1 MHKLMQVDPR
11 RPFPRRFVPTGATMG
26 EWAQIEPLFT
36 RLRDRSINSA
46 DELER
51 WLVDCSEL
59 SAAIAEERT
68 RRYIAMTVQTDDPVR
83 EAAYQEFIEQI
94 DPKTKSYWH
103 ALELAYLEN
112 PHRRGLPADRYGV
125 LDRIVENNVSL
136 FREENIPLET
146 QDALLMKDY
155 QKLTG
160 AMTIVYRGEEMT
172 LQQAA
177 KFLEEPDRS
186 LRQQVWELL
195 TARRLR
201 DKDALEDL
209 YDRMVALRTQIARN
223 AGFANY
229 RDYAFKRRRRFDYT
243 TEDCLQF
250 HAGVERAA
258 VPLVRTILEER
269 RRKLGVDTLRPW
281 DTLVDPRR
289 RPPLR
294 PFASIDDLV
303 TGIEEVFR
311 RVDPALGDQ
320 FRFMWEERLLDLD
333 SRKGKAPGGYQSTLH
348 ERRWPF
354 IFANAVGRDDDVR
367 TMLHEGGHAFHQLA
381 SREQQL
387 IHYRNAPIEFAEV
400 ASMGMELLAAPHLD
414 VFYKNPDDYKRSF
427 RATLEDAVTILPWV
441 ATIDAF
447 QHWVYTHPTHTR
459 AQRREAWGQVF
470 RRFATVVDWRG
481 YEEAL
486 ACAWHRQ
493 LHLFLSPFYY
503 IEYGIAE
510 TGALQIWTRSRVNHR
525 EAVERYWQALWLG
538 GSKPLPQLFEAAGA
552 RFRFDYDTLAP
563 LMDAV
568 AEELARIGD

>member
-1 MHKLMQVDPR
+1 
-11 RPFPRRFVPTGATMG
+11 
-26 EWAQIEPLFT
+26 
-36 RLRDRSINSA
+36 
-46 DELER
+46 
-51 WLVDCSEL
+51 
-59 SAAIAEERT
+59 
-68 RRYIAMTVQTDDPVR
+68 
-83 EAAYQEFIEQI
+83 
-94 DPKTKSYWH
+94 
-103 ALELAYLEN
+103 
-112 PHRRGLPADRYGV
+112 
-125 LDRIVENNVSL
+125 
-136 FREENIPLET
+136 
-146 QDALLMKDY
+146 
-155 QKLTG
+155 
-160 AMTIVYRGEEMT
+160 VYRGEEMT

-209 YDRMVALRTQIARN
+209 FDRMVALRTQIARN
-223 AGFANY
+223 AGFGNY

-250 HAGVERAA
+250 HSGVERAA

-303 TGIEEVFR
+303 T
-311 RVDPALGDQ
+311 A
-320 FRFMWEERLLDLD
+320 
-333 SRKGKAPGGYQSTLH
+333 
-348 ERRWPF
+348 
-354 IFANAVGRDDDVR
+354 
-367 TMLHEGGHAFHQLA
+367 
-381 SREQQL
+381 
-387 IHYRNAPIEFAEV
+387 IEFAEV

-470 RRFATVVDWRG
+470 RRFATV
-481 YEEAL
+481 
-486 ACAWHRQ
+486 
-493 LHLFLSPFYY
+493 
-503 IEYGIAE
+503 
-510 TGALQIWTRSRVNHR
+510 
-525 EAVERYWQALWLG
+525 
-538 GSKPLPQLFEAAGA
+538 
-552 RFRFDYDTLAP
+552 
-563 LMDAV
+563 
-568 AEELARIGD
+568 

>member
-1 MHKLMQVDPR
+1 MQVDPR

-209 YDRMVALRTQIARN
+209 FDRMVALRTQIARN
-223 AGFANY
+223 AGFGNSATTPSSGAGGLTTRPRTACSSMRAWSAPRFPWSGPFSKNAAGSWAWTRSGRGIPWSTPGAAPRY
-229 RDYAFKRRRRFDYT
+229 GPLPASTTWLRASKRSSAGSIPPWVISSASCGRSDSWIWTAVRARPREATRAPCTSGAGHSSSPTPSAAT
-243 TEDCLQF
+243 TTC
-250 HAGVERAA
+250 APCSTKAATPSTSWPRASNSSSTTA
-258 VPLVRTILEER
+258 T
-269 RRKLGVDTLRPW
+269 RPSN
-281 DTLVDPRR
+281 L
-289 RPPLR
+289 
-294 PFASIDDLV
+294 
-303 TGIEEVFR
+303 
-311 RVDPALGDQ
+311 
-320 FRFMWEERLLDLD
+320 
-333 SRKGKAPGGYQSTLH
+333 
-348 ERRWPF
+348 RRWPRW
-354 IFANAVGRDDDVR
+354 AWSCSPRRTWTCSTKTRMTTNAR
-367 TMLHEGGHAFHQLA
+367 
-381 SREQQL
+381 S
-387 IHYRNAPIEFAEV
+387 APRWK
-400 ASMGMELLAAPHLD
+400 MP
-414 VFYKNPDDYKRSF
+414 
-427 RATLEDAVTILPWV
+427 
-441 ATIDAF
+441 
-447 QHWVYTHPTHTR
+447 
-459 AQRREAWGQVF
+459 
-470 RRFATVVDWRG
+470 
-481 YEEAL
+481 
-486 ACAWHRQ
+486 
-493 LHLFLSPFYY
+493 
-503 IEYGIAE
+503 
-510 TGALQIWTRSRVNHR
+510 
-525 EAVERYWQALWLG
+525 
-538 GSKPLPQLFEAAGA
+538 
-552 RFRFDYDTLAP
+552 
-563 LMDAV
+563 
-568 AEELARIGD
+568 

>member
-1 MHKLMQVDPR
+1 
-11 RPFPRRFVPTGATMG
+11 
-26 EWAQIEPLFT
+26 
-36 RLRDRSINSA
+36 
-46 DELER
+46 
-51 WLVDCSEL
+51 
-59 SAAIAEERT
+59 
-68 RRYIAMTVQTDDPVR
+68 
-83 EAAYQEFIEQI
+83 
-94 DPKTKSYWH
+94 
-103 ALELAYLEN
+103 
-112 PHRRGLPADRYGV
+112 
-125 LDRIVENNVSL
+125 
-136 FREENIPLET
+136 ENIPLET

-209 YDRMVALRTQIARN
+209 FDRMVALRTQIARN
-223 AGFANY
+223 AGFGNY
-229 RDYAFKRRRRFDYT
+229 RDYAFKRRRRLDYT

-250 HAGVERAA
+250 HSGVERAA

-320 FRFMWEERLLDLD
+320 FRF
-333 SRKGKAPGGYQSTLH
+333 
-348 ERRWPF
+348 
-354 IFANAVGRDDDVR
+354 
-367 TMLHEGGHAFHQLA
+367 
-381 SREQQL
+381 
-387 IHYRNAPIEFAEV
+387 
-400 ASMGMELLAAPHLD
+400 
-414 VFYKNPDDYKRSF
+414 
-427 RATLEDAVTILPWV
+427 TLEDAVTILPWV

-525 EAVERYWQALWLG
+525 EAVERYWQALW
-538 GSKPLPQLFEAAGA
+538 
-552 RFRFDYDTLAP
+552 
-563 LMDAV
+563 
-568 AEELARIGD
+568 